1 LAGSGHARSNPNSDR
16 YEDIPRVSRWAKRH
30 AVAIGDRP
38 FRLTQ
43 CCQLVVRYE
52 PLYLNRPKKSV
63 GYILEIHVPHA
74 VRRWLFSLIALA
86 FVAAPAGP
94 AEAVGTT
101 LKVSIWGEM
110 TGTMPTDMGI
120 EMSKT
125 KSATHG
131 SPSHMGITI
140 YQHTIKAGA
149 VTFEV
154 KNNSEKTVHEMLVL
168 PIKDTNTSLP
178 YLKNE
183 SRLDESKTKSL
194 GEVSELDPG
203 KSGTLTLNLKPG
215 KYLLTCN
222 VPTHYMAGM
231 WTLLTVG
238 P

>member
-94 AEAVGTT
+94 AAAVGTT
-101 LKVSIWGEM
+101 LKVSLWGEM

-154 KNNSEKTVHEMLVL
+154 KNNSEKTVHE
-168 PIKDTNTSLP
+168 
-178 YLKNE
+178 